1 MDNEIKFKLFVDLD
15 GTAAEFKNVSQI
27 EQLYEPGYFYNL
39 KPNMNV
45 INAVKEIIK
54 NRKSCVEVYI
64 LSAYLSDSKYALDE
78 KKMWCDKYFPEIDDE
93 HRLFPTC
100 GEDKTQYIAKKF
112 GEINE
117 QYFLL
122 DDYSKN
128 LHSWEPPARGIKIM
142 NGINGT
148 QGTWQ
153 GNSLSLERESED
165 LARCIG
171 EIMFKVSTYHDL
183 GSNNEVEN
191 VEMRRGNGR

>member
-1 MDNEIKFKLFVDLD
+1 MDSKFKLFVDLD
-15 GTAAEFKNVSQI
+15 GTAAEFKVVDI
-27 EQLYEPGYFYNL
+27 LEKLYEPGYFYNL

-45 INAVKEIIK
+45 VEAVKSLVKDNSDI
-54 NRKSCVEVYI
+54 EVYI

-78 KKMWCDKYFPEIDDE
+78 KMLWCDRYLPEIDNE

-100 GEDKTQYIAKKF
+100 GEDKTLFIFQHF

-117 QYFLL
+117 TYYLL

-128 LHSWEPPARGIKIM
+128 LHSWEPPAIGIKIM

-153 GNSLSLERESED
+153 GNSLNKERSADD
-165 LARCIG
+165 LVQCIRN
-171 EIMFKVSTYHDL
+171 IMFKQEKYRDL
-183 GSNNEVEN
+183 GANNENKEQIN
-191 VEMRRGNGR
+191 RGGNGR

>member
-100 GEDKTQYIAKKF
+100 GEDKTQYISKKF

-191 VEMRRGNGR
+191 VEVRRGNGR

>member
-112 GEINE
+112 GKINE

>member
-128 LHSWEPPARGIKIM
+128 LHSWEPPACGIKIM

-191 VEMRRGNGR
+191 VEVRRGNGR